1 MDKLNITRS
10 ENSVVCLG
18 IFSMPFLLLFYKYS
32 NQNIEAV
39 ASYLSIA
46 SSLIL
51 SVGLGISIAAL
62 FYHPCLKMGG
72 HGLLF
77 VH

>member
-10 ENSVVCLG
+10 GYSVVCLG

-51 SVGLGISIAAL
+51 SVGLGIVIAAL
-62 FYHPCLKMGG
+62 FYNPCVKMGEN
-72 HGLLF
+72 GLLF

>member
-1 MDKLNITRS
+1 MGS
-10 ENSVVCLG
+10 GHSVVCLG
-18 IFSMPFLLLFYKYS
+18 IFAMPFLLLFYKYS

-51 SVGLGISIAAL
+51 SVGLGILIAAL
-62 FYHPCLKMGG
+62 FYHPCAKMGE

-77 VH
+77 AHKML